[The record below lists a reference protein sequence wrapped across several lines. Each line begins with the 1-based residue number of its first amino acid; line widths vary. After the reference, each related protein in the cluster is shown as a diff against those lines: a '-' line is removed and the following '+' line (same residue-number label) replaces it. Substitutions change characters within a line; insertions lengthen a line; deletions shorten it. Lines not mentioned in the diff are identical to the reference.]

1 MRTNLG
7 QIDQFFLKSK
17 KSKKKSHQ
25 IQKKTLREKQT
36 MITQIITEIIQM
48 MKTQKILTKGE
59 ITTKLLKI
67 MNKIII
73 KMTEIMTTTTTM
85 ITIIRGEI

>member
-1 MRTNLG
+1 
-7 QIDQFFLKSK
+7 
-17 KSKKKSHQ
+17 
-25 IQKKTLREKQT
+25 